1 MSRPIRIECVNC
13 EGVATLEH
21 DATHHYYVIKFCPFC
36 GEELE
41 LEEGYEPNEDFEQ
54 EYQADN

>member
-1 MSRPIRIECVNC
+1 MSNPRRIECVNC
-13 EGVATLEH
+13 EGVCSVEH
-21 DATHHYYVIKFCPFC
+21 DSTHHYYVIKFCPFC

-41 LEEGYEPNEDFEQ
+41 EGYEIDDEFEQ